1 MGVEVVVARARR
13 LSSRVLVRRRHY
25 MDSVVVR
32 RGQGRR
38 LVRRGRVRLVVIIIR
53 SVCRRCSMYSER
65 FMRTGWFFSRGR
77 V

>member
-13 LSSRVLVRRRHY
+13 LSSQVLVRRRLC
-25 MDSVVVR
+25 MDSVVVQ
-32 RGQGRR
+32 RGRGRR
-38 LVRRGRVRLVVIIIR
+38 LVRRGRVRLVVIIIH

-65 FMRTGWFFSRGR
+65 FMRIGWVCSRSR